1 MLYLS
6 VYIHI
11 VALFIVYLF
20 MYIVTIIIIDLFFYL
35 HMYHCK
41 ETHLSRVFTC
51 LWTVWRSSA
60 HRATFRLAARPY
72 ILYL

>member
-20 MYIVTIIIIDLFFYL
+20 MYIIIIIIIDLFFYL
-35 HMYHCK
+35 HMLYCK
-41 ETHLSRVFTC
+41 ETHLSRVSH
-51 LWTVWRSSA
+51 LSIDG
-60 HRATFRLAARPY
+60 RP
-72 ILYL
+72 